1 MDALPV
7 RAGTG
12 LAAMDALPVGAG
24 TGLAAMNALP
34 VRAGTGPCPR
44 AVPPRAG
51 ESRRVFQNTSEFRAE
66 TVA

>member
-24 TGLAAMNALP
+24 TGLATMDALP
-34 VRAGTGPCPR
+34 VGAGRR
-44 AVPPRAG
+44 AVPAG
-51 ESRRVFQNTSEFRAE
+51 GSSQGRRVPSGVPKR
-66 TVA
+66 V